1 MNETADL
8 PEQRPM
14 PEGLR
19 DRLWAE
25 EIEPQLEPPDS
36 GNRFRT
42 WRAPL
47 TAAAAVIALA
57 VGVVFALPVLRGG
70 GGATAAAGPDM
81 QLVNDCIHTSY
92 AEVPSGSWRAGAR
105 LNLDATQGFLMIR
118 SDEYAAVCDLSN
130 GRPTGIMGGVSTR
143 HTYGNLTA
151 ARPWD
156 YNDSDNLATESVHF
170 GIAANNV
177 AAVSLVGPDNSVTPA
192 VLKDGTF
199 IVRTKFAEDSNS
211 YTSNR
216 VKATLDTGQVIEG
229 PFRS

>member
-25 EIEPQLEPPDS
+25 EIEPQLEEP
-36 GNRFRT
+36 NRFRS

-47 TAAAAVIALA
+47 VAAAAVIVLA
-57 VGVVFALPVLRGG
+57 AGVVFTLPALR
-70 GGATAAAGPDM
+70 GGATAAAGPDQ
-81 QLVNDCIHTSY
+81 QLVNDCIQSPY
-92 AEVPSGSWRAGAR
+92 ADLPSGSWRIGAR
-105 LNLDATQGFLMIR
+105 LKYSDSDTYVMIR
-118 SDEYAAVCDLSN
+118 TDVYAAVCVVTDGKAS
-130 GRPTGIMGGVSTR
+130 GIMGGVSTR
-143 HTYGNLTA
+143 HTYSNLTA
-151 ARPWD
+151 SRPWD
-156 YNDSDNLATESVHF
+156 YNTSYNFTNESVHF

-177 AAVSLVGPDNSVTPA
+177 AKVSLIGPDNAEIPA

-199 IVRTKFAEDSNS
+199 IVRTKFAEDS
-211 YTSNR
+211 SNYNTNH
-216 VKATLDTGQVIEG
+216 VKATLDSGQVIEG

>member
-19 DRLWAE
+19 DRLWE
-25 EIEPQLEPPDS
+25 EIEPQLEVP

-47 TAAAAVIALA
+47 TAAAAVILLA
-57 VGVVFALPVLRGG
+57 AGVVFALPLIRGG
-70 GGATAAAGPDM
+70 GPATAAAGPDM
-81 QLVNDCIHTSY
+81 QLVNDCIHTPY
-92 AEVPSGSWRAGAR
+92 AEIPSGSWRAGAK
-105 LNLDATQGFLMIR
+105 LDYDSKLSYVVIR
-118 SDEYAAVCDLSN
+118 SDEYAGVCVLTN
-130 GRPTGIMGGVSTR
+130 GKPTGIMGGVSTR

-151 ARPWD
+151 SRPWD
-156 YNDSDNLATESVHF
+156 YLSSDNFDTESIHF
-170 GIAANNV
+170 GITAGNV
-177 AAVSLVGPDNSVTPA
+177 AQVALVGPDKVA
-192 VLKDGTF
+192 VPTTLKDGTF

>member
-25 EIEPQLEPPDS
+25 EIEPQLEKPDS

-47 TAAAAVIALA
+47 TAAAAVVALA
-57 VGVVFALPVLRGG
+57 VGAVFALPVLRG

-81 QLVNDCIHTSY
+81 QLVNDCIHAPYT
-92 AEVPSGSWRAGAR
+92 ELPSGSWRAGVR
-105 LNLDATQGFLMIR
+105 LDLDATHGFLMIR
-118 SDEYAAVCDLSN
+118 TDEYAAVCDLSN
-130 GRPTGIMGGVSTR
+130 GHPTGTVGGVSTR
-143 HTYGNLTA
+143 HTYSNLTA
-151 ARPWD
+151 TRPWD
-156 YNDSDNLATESVHF
+156 YNDSDNLTNESVHF

-177 AAVSLVGPDNSVTPA
+177 VAVSLVGPDNSVTPTT
-192 VLKDGTF
+192 LKNGTF
-199 IVRTKFAEDSNS
+199 AVRTKFAEDSNS